1 MKYGKKRLFLPLTVL
16 ALLILFPLSIK
27 LFAQSTNNYDVTISP
42 IFFDLS
48 ADPNTNITSKIKI
61 RNNTTSPIPLKLGV
75 QKLSGD
81 TNGNLNLKQDQNDYT
96 LSWIKFSQDSIV
108 AKPLEWTEI
117 PFTVEVP
124 KDAAYGYYWT
134 ITFTQDKTS
143 PLARTGVNLTGSAGV
158 PILLNVR
165 KAGAITQGKL
175 ASFNSDSSFY
185 EYLPV
190 KFITKFLNTG
200 NVHIR
205 PVGNI
210 FIKDFLGR
218 EIEVLHVNNEQGTVL
233 PNSARIFESK
243 WNNGFVTVEPK
254 MVDGEPKVDK
264 NGRAE
269 TKLNFKFDKILDFR
283 IGRYTATN
291 LMIVTGANKD
301 FTFQS
306 ETSFWVFPWKIII
319 GIIIFIAFA
328 GIGFYNTI
336 KNFILKILRIF
347 GIKKKKE
354 EESKA

>member
-165 KAGAITQGKL
+165 KAGAKAEAKILDFSAKTFI
-175 ASFNSDSSFY
+175 S

-190 KFITKFLNTG
+190 DFNVKVQNLG

-205 PVGNI
+205 PHGNI
-210 FIKDFLGR
+210 FISDGRNKDLAILDVNSSLGN
-218 EIEVLHVNNEQGTVL
+218 II
-233 PNSARIFESK
+233 PNSARIFSPS
-243 WNNGFVTVEPK
+243 WFDGFIVRQPIIE
-254 MVDGEPKVDK
+254 DGQAKVDK
-264 NGRAE
+264 DGKVIE
-269 TKLNFKFDKILDFR
+269 TLQINWNKLTSFR
-283 IGRYTATN
+283 IGKYTAN
-291 LMIVTGANKD
+291 LLLVYDNGKKD
-301 FTFQS
+301 IPMEATI
-306 ETSFWVFPWKIII
+306 SFWVLPYKVMILMAISIIV
-319 GIIIFIAFA
+319 AF
-328 GIGFYNTI
+328 FVI
-336 KNFILKILRIF
+336 KLLLRIYI
-347 GIKKKKE
+347 GREVKRRIG
-354 EESKA
+354 SR